1 MMRTKTISVCR
12 RDWSAGGGGGD
23 DGGQVVKRES
33 FVASD

>member
-12 RDWSAGGGGGD
+12 RDWSAGDGD
-23 DGGQVVKRES
+23 GGGQVVKRES